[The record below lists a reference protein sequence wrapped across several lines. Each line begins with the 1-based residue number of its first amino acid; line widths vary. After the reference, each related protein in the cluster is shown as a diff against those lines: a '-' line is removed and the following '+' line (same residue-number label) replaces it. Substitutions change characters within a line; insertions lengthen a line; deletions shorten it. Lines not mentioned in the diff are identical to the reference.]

1 MQGDAG
7 ADRCVLLLGYRNEM
21 ESMLRRGNPGL
32 ARRFQLDKAFIFD
45 NYDDEA
51 LLRILLRNVERRG
64 KTIAPETARLVVL
77 QDLARAR
84 LRPNFGN
91 AGAVDN
97 SVSSAVL
104 RVEARLEALP
114 AETRALQTELLISDF
129 VIEKPHFTDPSIIF
143 DGLIGCDAAL

>member
-1 MQGDAG
+1 
-7 ADRCVLLLGYRNEM
+7 
-21 ESMLRRGNPGL
+21 
-32 ARRFQLDKAFIFD
+32 
-45 NYDDEA
+45 
-51 LLRILLRNVERRG
+51 
-64 KTIAPETARLVVL
+64 VVQ

-129 VIEKPHFTDPSIIF
+129 VIEKPHFTDSSIIF

>member
-64 KTIAPETARLVVL
+64 KTIAPETARLVV
-77 QDLARAR
+77 QDLVRAR